1 MLIQRVDDAQD
12 SVLLLYSRHC
22 AGSVEWARYLHKL
35 FTELSRNKSRLQVRH
50 LPVEDLSCHLPT
62 RMEADL
68 FNARLQLV
76 IVSPVFLQWVY
87 KNPAQLVGR
96 ILQQDRVLAL
106 LLGVREEQVTAE
118 HRSSL
123 ISFPQWVH
131 LEARDHDLEFVQTVL
146 YFSSQILQRISD
158 GPERTRDT
166 QTHTRTHR
174 HTEVDIEVVPT

>member
-1 MLIQRVDDAQD
+1 MTC
-12 SVLLLYSRHC
+12 LLP
-22 AGSVEWARYLHKL
+22 AKL
-35 FTELSRNKSRLQVRH
+35 ES
-50 LPVEDLSCHLPT
+50 E
-62 RMEADL
+62 L

-96 ILQQDRVLAL
+96 VLQQDRVIAL

-146 YFSSQILQRISD
+146 YFSSQILA
-158 GPERTRDT
+158 RTDT
-166 QTHTRTHR
+166 RRLQTQ
-174 HTEVDIEVVPT
+174 ESL